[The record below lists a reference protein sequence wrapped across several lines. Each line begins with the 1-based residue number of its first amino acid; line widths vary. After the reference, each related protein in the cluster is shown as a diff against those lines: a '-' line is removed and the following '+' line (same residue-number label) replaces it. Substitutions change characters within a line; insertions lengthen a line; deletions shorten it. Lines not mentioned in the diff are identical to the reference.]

1 MTEEDKKDMSESAI
15 KAYEEKAKQG
25 LLFGSSDLSNL
36 YRQLTNTIQMSGADA
51 NSLSKIG
58 IKTSYSDGLTT
69 LELDENVLT
78 DALKNN
84 PDSVRDAFS
93 RSVSNGSDGLMYNLK
108 SVLDTYANTSTGSM
122 GLLIQQAGSSYAPN
136 SVNSNNLQKEYDNF
150 TAQIEKWQDK
160 MSDKVDYYTRQFTA
174 LEQLIAQMNNQSS
187 MLSGLQGG
195 Y

>member
-1 MTEEDKKDMSESAI
+1 MSESAI

-93 RSVSNGSDGLMYNLK
+93 RSVSNGASSDG
-108 SVLDTYANTSTGSM
+108 
-122 GLLIQQAGSSYAPN
+122 
-136 SVNSNNLQKEYDNF
+136 
-150 TAQIEKWQDK
+150 
-160 MSDKVDYYTRQFTA
+160 
-174 LEQLIAQMNNQSS
+174 
-187 MLSGLQGG
+187 
-195 Y
+195 

>member
-1 MTEEDKKDMSESAI
+1 M
-15 KAYEEKAKQG
+15 
-25 LLFGSSDLSNL
+25 LFRS
-36 YRQLTNTIQMSGADA
+36 
-51 NSLSKIG
+51 
-58 IKTSYSDGLTT
+58 
-69 LELDENVLT
+69 
-78 DALKNN
+78 
-84 PDSVRDAFS
+84 
-93 RSVSNGSDGLMYNLK
+93 SVSNGASSDGLMYNLK